1 MGVPLVLLLFEGQ
14 SEPDG
19 FLGEMIPFGF
29 QFFEAGKLDGRFN
42 IGVLF
47 FEILDFLPESPDYI
61 PNGVVVGFEFLPV
74 VIETAAGFG
83 RRTFALN

>member
-1 MGVPLVLLLFEGQ
+1 
-14 SEPDG
+14 
-19 FLGEMIPFGF
+19 MISLGF

-42 IGVLF
+42 SGVLF

-61 PNGVVVGFEFLPV
+61 SNGVIVGFEFLPI
-74 VIETAAGFG
+74 VIETAAGFD